1 MKRICLVGL
10 LAWAALPAI
19 GQEKLRIIDLGE
31 PDPTTSQAP
40 SEPSPT
46 APTPTA
52 GQALAFIERLSA
64 TVEKGMEQLSNP
76 QADPNQRRRQAQALA
91 ALEDEAQRFGVLFTP
106 FHKCNEAAIDAAS
119 AWQGLIANDAKR
131 FDSAFD
137 SYAKAE
143 TECREAADQ
152 G

>member
-1 MKRICLVGL
+1 MKRICLAGL
-10 LAWAALPAI
+10 LACAALPAI

-31 PDPTTSQAP
+31 PDPTADQIT
-40 SEPSPT
+40 SEPIPPAT
-46 APTPTA
+46 APTA
-52 GQALAFIERLSA
+52 RQALAFIERLSS
-64 TVEKGMEQLSNP
+64 TLEKGMEQLRSP
-76 QADPNQRRRQAQALA
+76 QADPTLKRRQAQALG

-131 FDSAFD
+131 FDNAFD
-137 SYAKAE
+137 SYTKAE

-152 G
+152 D

>member
-1 MKRICLVGL
+1 MKRICLAGL
-10 LAWAALPAI
+10 LACAALPAI
-19 GQEKLRIIDLGE
+19 GEEKLRIIDLGE
-31 PDPTTSQAP
+31 PDPTTNQIT
-40 SEPSPT
+40 SEPKPPAT
-46 APTPTA
+46 APTA
-52 GQALAFIERLSA
+52 RQALAFIERLRS
-64 TVEKGMEQLSNP
+64 TVEKGMEQLRSP
-76 QADPNQRRRQAQALA
+76 QADPTLKRRQAQALA

-131 FDSAFD
+131 FDNAFD